1 MRILL
6 TGALGYIGQVVGPSL
21 RRAGHEVT
29 SLDIGLFQDRTA
41 DGDHAA
47 GHLFQDV
54 RDLTVTDLTGFDCV
68 VHLAGLS
75 NDACANLQPE
85 AAHSVN
91 EIAAGRLA
99 ATAQQAGVR
108 SFVFASSCSV
118 YGRAEVARAEHD
130 EPSPL
135 SRYAQTKLGAER
147 RILAHHG
154 AGFQP
159 VVLRFGTVYGPS
171 PSMRTDLVVN
181 RMAACGVF
189 DGKVVVHGNGL
200 QRRPMVHVRE
210 IATAIEGIL
219 ATLPEAAGEIFNVAG
234 EHGAVQMRDIAAHM
248 TALLDVPVISEAVM
262 TDARDYI
269 VDNSKLRALGIRLDE
284 DFGAAVAAT
293 VQDIRGRF
301 TSLDEAL
308 GAPQNRAAAVMNLV
322 GEGAVDAG
330 LRWHARKQYRPMRE
344 TVR

>member
-21 RRAGHEVT
+21 QHAGHEVT
-29 SLDIGLFQDRTA
+29 SLDIGLFQDRA
-41 DGDHAA
+41 AGGDRPE
-47 GHLFQDV
+47 GHLFLDV
-54 RDLTVTDLTGFDCV
+54 RDVTVTDLIGFDCV

-91 EIAAGRLA
+91 EMAAGRLA
-99 ATAQQAGVR
+99 ATAKQAGVR

-118 YGRAEVARAEHD
+118 YGRADQARAEHD

-135 SRYAQTKLGAER
+135 SRYAQTKLGAEQ

-154 AGFQP
+154 GGFQP
-159 VVLRFGTVYGPS
+159 VVLRLGTVYGPS
-171 PSMRTDLVVN
+171 PSLRTDLVVN

-189 DGKVVVHGNGL
+189 DRKVVVHGDGL

-210 IATAIEGIL
+210 IATAIEGVL
-219 ATLPEAAGEIFNVAG
+219 AALPQAAGEIFNVAG
-234 EHGAVQMRDIAAHM
+234 EHGAVQMKDIAAHM
-248 TALLDVPVISEAVM
+248 TDLLDVPVVSEAVM

-269 VDNSKLRALGIRLDE
+269 VDSRKLRALGIRLDE

-293 VQDIRGRF
+293 VQHIGSRF
-301 TSLDEAL
+301 ASLDEAL
-308 GAPQNRAAAVMNLV
+308 GAPQNRAAAVMTLV

-330 LRWHARKQYRPMRE
+330 LRWHAEKQYRTMRE
-344 TVR
+344 TAR